1 MIKSTG
7 NRAFLLE
14 AFMAKTYK
22 DTPETLLEAIL
33 AMQTKLLDLR
43 DEFESAELT
52 YDAEMGD
59 GRTITRAN
67 PFVQEYR
74 ALVKDFGV
82 ALKTYKE
89 ISDTSEASTQTLEDL
104 RAKFKVV

>member
-1 MIKSTG
+1 
-7 NRAFLLE
+7 
-14 AFMAKTYK
+14 MAKKTYK

-33 AMQTKLLDLR
+33 AMQNKLVDLR

-59 GRTITRAN
+59 GRMITRAN

-82 ALKTYKE
+82 ALKAYKE
-89 ISDTSEASTQTLEDL
+89 ISDGVSEANTHTLEEL
-104 RAKFKVV
+104 RSKFKVIA

>member
-1 MIKSTG
+1 
-7 NRAFLLE
+7 
-14 AFMAKTYK
+14 MAKKTYK

-43 DEFESAELT
+43 EEFESAELT

-59 GRTITRAN
+59 GRVITRAN

-82 ALKTYKE
+82 ALKTYNE
-89 ISDTSEASTQTLEDL
+89 ISDGVSEDNTQTLADL
-104 RAKFKVV
+104 RSKFKVIA

>member
-1 MIKSTG
+1 
-7 NRAFLLE
+7 
-14 AFMAKTYK
+14 MAKKTYK

-43 DEFESAELT
+43 EEFESAELT

-59 GRTITRAN
+59 GRVITRAN

-74 ALVKDFGV
+74 ALVKDFGI
-82 ALKTYKE
+82 ALKTYNE
-89 ISDTSEASTQTLEDL
+89 VSDGVSEANTQTLADL
-104 RAKFKVV
+104 RSKFKVIA

>member
-1 MIKSTG
+1 
-7 NRAFLLE
+7 
-14 AFMAKTYK
+14 MAKKTYK

-59 GRTITRAN
+59 GRVITRAN

-82 ALKTYKE
+82 ALKTYSE
-89 ISDTSEASTQTLEDL
+89 ISGNVSEANTHTLEEF
-104 RAKFKVV
+104 RSKFKVIA

>member
-1 MIKSTG
+1 
-7 NRAFLLE
+7 
-14 AFMAKTYK
+14 MAKKTYT

-33 AMQTKLLDLR
+33 AMQTKLVDLR

-59 GRTITRAN
+59 GRVITRAN

-74 ALVKDFGV
+74 ALVKDFGA
-82 ALKTYKE
+82 ALKIYKE
-89 ISDTSEASTQTLEDL
+89 ISDSTNAVTTHTLEDL
-104 RAKFKVV
+104 RSKFKVIA

>member
-1 MIKSTG
+1 
-7 NRAFLLE
+7 
-14 AFMAKTYK
+14 MATKTYK

-33 AMQTKLLDLR
+33 AMQTKLTDLR
-43 DEFESAELT
+43 EEFESAELT

-59 GRTITRAN
+59 GRVITRAN

-74 ALVKDFGV
+74 ALVKDFSV

-89 ISDTSEASTQTLEDL
+89 LTNAEDDTGTTQLADL
-104 RAKFKVV
+104 RAKFKVTA